1 MQNLPLQSK
10 INPLASLMR
19 QPKIYIKLPSNGQ
32 YWPTGSINIPSNGE
46 FPVYSMTAKDEL
58 MLKTPDALLNG
69 QAVVSV
75 LESCVPDIKDAWQ
88 TPGLDLDAL
97 LIAIRMATYGD
108 SMETSVTLLGQ
119 EASYSVDL
127 RSLLDE
133 LYSNVS
139 WEDQIPIG
147 NNMVVYV
154 RPLTYKEIS
163 KASIETFET
172 QRIMNLV
179 NDDSIEED
187 KKLELFKESFGKLTQ
202 VTLGL
207 VAESVYRIDTEAGQV
222 TDVNFIKE
230 FFDQCDRDIFNTI
243 KDRLDALKEKNNIKP
258 MKVRATDE
266 MIAAGTAEEIEVPIV
281 FDASTFFV

>member
-266 MIAAGTAEEIEVPIV
+266 MIAAGTAEEIEVPI
-281 FDASTFFV
+281 